1 LETLLPSFSQQKRL
15 KRAIIY
21 FFSNYSEYNGNN
33 GNMLSIESDIVL
45 WNGWFY
51 FDIKKDVMESKSAF

>member
-1 LETLLPSFSQQKRL
+1 
-15 KRAIIY
+15 
-21 FFSNYSEYNGNN
+21 
-33 GNMLSIESDIVL
+33 MLSIESDIVL